1 MTLFLNFRTRSVGG
15 AVNTNPQ
22 LYDGLGDRTQPGWT
36 LVPPALLRARFAGK
50 SVLFGVHGFNVTQ
63 SDGTV
68 SLGLLDNYMALTGS
82 SLFVAV
88 LWPGDSIIPIVDYPF
103 EGNVAIDCGRRLA
116 AFCNDFC
123 STAQAVSFA
132 SHSLGARLVLEAVS
146 GLDRKAS
153 TVCLTAAAINR
164 DALTAEYATAAK
176 NCEKISILASREDNV
191 LKLAF
196 PVGDP
201 LSLLLHADHAPF
213 QIALGS
219 EGPPTPAPAQVH
231 RPWQISDSEQTA
243 GDYDHGDY
251 LPPKT
256 PGKWPRVADFMKQA
270 FLEQPQVWP
279 SE

>member
-1 MTLFLNFRTRSVGG
+1 MGLFLNFRTQPVGG

-22 LYDGLGDRTQPGWT
+22 LYDGLGDRAQPGWT
-36 LVPPALLRARFAGK
+36 LIPQAQLRATFAGK
-50 SVLFGVHGFNVTQ
+50 SVLFAVHGFNITQ
-63 SDGTV
+63 SNGAV
-68 SLGLLDNYMALTGS
+68 SLGLLDHYMDLTGS

-88 LWPGDSIIPIVDYPF
+88 LWPGDSVIPIVDYPF
-103 EGNVAIDCGRRLA
+103 EGNVAMDCGRRLA

-123 STAQAVSFA
+123 STAQAISFA

-146 GLDRKAS
+146 NLGRKAS

-164 DALTAEYATAAK
+164 DCLTTQYAMAAK
-176 NCEKISILASREDNV
+176 NCEQISILASREDKV

-201 LSLLLHADHAPF
+201 LSLLLDTDHTPF

-219 EGPPTPAPAQVH
+219 EGPPTPAPAQV
-231 RPWQISDSEQTA
+231 RPPWQISDTEQA
-243 GDYDHGDY
+243 EGDYDHGDY

-256 PGKWPRVADFMKQA
+256 PGKWPRVADFMKRA
-270 FLEQPQVWP
+270 FLGQPQIWP
-279 SE
+279 SA